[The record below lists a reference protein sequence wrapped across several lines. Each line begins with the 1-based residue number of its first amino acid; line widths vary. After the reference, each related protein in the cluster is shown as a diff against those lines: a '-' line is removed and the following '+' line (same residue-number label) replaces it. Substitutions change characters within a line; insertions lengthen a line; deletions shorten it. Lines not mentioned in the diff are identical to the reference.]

1 MTYAIFSRVSR
12 YAPDEAIRKITL
24 PTSSTGKVRNVIRAR
39 PGSSTI
45 RITAV
50 PTSVSVAENRVAM
63 PSVTSWSS
71 ACTSFVR
78 REMITP
84 ALLRE

>member
-1 MTYAIFSRVSR
+1 MSR
-12 YAPDEAIRKITL
+12 YAPADASRNATL
-24 PTSSTGKVRNVIRAR
+24 ATSRTGKVRNVISASS
-39 PGSSTI
+39 GSSTI

-50 PTSVSVAENRVAM
+50 PMSVSVAENSVEI

-71 ACTSFVR
+71 ACTSFVS
-78 REMITP
+78 REISTP